1 MRILDRYVLKEMVM
15 PMLFGICAFT
25 SLFIGTDLLRV
36 VTIAMDLGAPLVM
49 VGKLFLFQM
58 PQIIV
63 WTFPMAVLLSVL
75 LALSRLSANSE
86 LVAMQAGGVGFYRI
100 VVPVLIVGLVMS
112 GLTLVINE
120 AVVPAANIAYKL
132 TFAEMR
138 GQTLPRVTSNV
149 ILKRYR
155 GNLLEWF
162 LYAARF
168 DSQTQTMED
177 VAIVSLDR
185 SRPRE
190 TTYAPKIVWDESGW
204 FMENGVTHFH
214 DEAGETVTMRFAG
227 GRQPIDIGQKPRDIV
242 ASQKAPDEMNIKE
255 LSRHM
260 EILRSQG
267 KDTTKLEVEWHLKWA
282 IPMASLVFALVGAPL
297 GIQSHRSASS
307 VGFGLSII
315 VIFIY
320 YLIMTAGTALAQGGY
335 LPPLWGA
342 WVQNIVM
349 VVVGFLLM
357 YKVGGK

>member
-36 VTIAMDLGAPLVM
+36 VTIAMDVGAPLSK
-49 VGKLFLFQM
+49 VGKLVLLQM
-58 PQIIV
+58 PQVIV

-75 LALSRLSANSE
+75 LALSRLSSTSE
-86 LVAMQAGGVGFYRI
+86 IVAMRTGGLSFYRI
-100 VVPVLIVGLVMS
+100 VAPVLIVGIVMT
-112 GLTLVINE
+112 GLTLFINE
-120 AVVPAANIAYKL
+120 SVVPKANLAYKV
-132 TFAEMR
+132 TMAEMR
-138 GQTLPRVTSNV
+138 GQTLPRITRNV
-149 ILKRYR
+149 ILKRYK

-168 DSQTQTMED
+168 DSQLQTMED
-177 VAIVSLDR
+177 VTMVTLDK
-185 SRPRE
+185 SRPQE
-190 TTYAPKIVWDESGW
+190 TTYAPKIVWDDSGW
-204 FMENGVTHFH
+204 FMENGVTHFY

-227 GRQPIDIGQKPRDIV
+227 GRQPVDIGQKPRDII

-282 IPMASLVFALVGAPL
+282 IPVASTVFALVGAPL
-297 GIQSHRSASS
+297 GLQSHRSASS

-320 YLIMTAGTALAQGGY
+320 YLIMTAGSAIAQGGY
-335 LPPLWGA
+335 LHPALGA
-342 WVQNIVM
+342 WLQNIIM
-349 VVVGFLLM
+349 AVVGILLM
-357 YKVGGK
+357 YRTTRR

>member
-36 VTIAMDLGAPLVM
+36 VTIAMDVGAPLSK
-49 VGKLFLFQM
+49 VGKLVLLQM
-58 PQIIV
+58 PQVIV

-75 LALSRLSANSE
+75 LALSRLSSTSE
-86 LVAMQAGGVGFYRI
+86 IVAMRTGGLSFYRI
-100 VVPVLIVGLVMS
+100 VAPVLIVGIVMT
-112 GLTLVINE
+112 GLTLFINE
-120 AVVPAANIAYKL
+120 SVVPKANLAYKV
-132 TFAEMR
+132 TMAEMR
-138 GQTLPRVTSNV
+138 GQTLPRITRNV
-149 ILKRYR
+149 ILKRYK

-168 DSQTQTMED
+168 DSQLQTMED
-177 VAIVSLDR
+177 VTMVTLDK
-185 SRPRE
+185 SRPQE
-190 TTYAPKIVWDESGW
+190 TTYAPKIVWDDSGW
-204 FMENGVTHFH
+204 FMENGVTHFY

-227 GRQPIDIGQKPRDIV
+227 GRQPVDIGQKPRDII

-267 KDTTKLEVEWHLKWA
+267 KDITKLEVEWHLKWA
-282 IPMASLVFALVGAPL
+282 IPVASAVFALVGAPL
-297 GIQSHRSASS
+297 GLQSHRSASS

-320 YLIMTAGTALAQGGY
+320 YLIMTAGSAIAQGGY
-335 LPPLWGA
+335 LHPALGA
-342 WVQNIVM
+342 WLQNIIM
-349 VVVGFLLM
+349 AVVGILLM
-357 YKVGGK
+357 YRTTRR

>member
-36 VTIAMDLGAPLVM
+36 VTIAMDVGAPLSK
-49 VGKLFLFQM
+49 VGKLVLLQM
-58 PQIIV
+58 PQVIV

-75 LALSRLSANSE
+75 LALSRLSSTSE
-86 LVAMQAGGVGFYRI
+86 IVAMRTGGLSFYRI
-100 VVPVLIVGLVMS
+100 VAPVLIVGIVMT
-112 GLTLVINE
+112 GLTLFINE
-120 AVVPAANIAYKL
+120 SVVPKANLAYKV
-132 TFAEMR
+132 TMAEMR
-138 GQTLPRVTSNV
+138 GQTLPRITRNV
-149 ILKRYR
+149 ILKRYK

-168 DSQTQTMED
+168 DSQLQTMED
-177 VAIVSLDR
+177 VTMVTLDK
-185 SRPRE
+185 SRPQE
-190 TTYAPKIVWDESGW
+190 TTYAPKIVWDDSGW
-204 FMENGVTHFH
+204 FMENGVTHFY

-227 GRQPIDIGQKPRDIV
+227 GRQPVDIGQKPRDII

-267 KDTTKLEVEWHLKWA
+267 KDITKLEVEWHLKWA
-282 IPMASLVFALVGAPL
+282 IPVASTVFALVGAPL
-297 GIQSHRSASS
+297 GLQSHRSASS

-320 YLIMTAGTALAQGGY
+320 YLIMTAGSAIAQGGY
-335 LPPLWGA
+335 LHPALGA
-342 WVQNIVM
+342 WLQNIIM
-349 VVVGFLLM
+349 AVVGILLM
-357 YKVGGK
+357 YRTTRQ